1 MSGERNRR
9 WILRAR
15 PQGDIAPD
23 DLELAELVVPELG
36 EGQLLVR
43 NTYLSIDPTNRIW
56 MSDMDAYMPP
66 VAVGEPMRGRTWGTV
81 VESRHPGFQPGD
93 VVTGGLTWE
102 EFSVLDRAEAIPM
115 DLGLPLEAFT
125 GVLGPTGMT
134 AYWGLLDIGDPRP
147 GETLVVSAAAGAT
160 GSVAGQIGKI
170 RGCRVVG
177 VAGGPEKCRYVTEE
191 LGFDACVD
199 HRAGNLDEQF
209 REACPDGIDV
219 DFENVGGDV
228 MDAILGQ
235 VNHHARVVLCGLIST
250 YNAEGDWWSPRLFR
264 NILFRRVKVQGLII
278 TDYFPRFGEALPI
291 LAEWVRDGRI
301 TYRVDVVDGI
311 ENAPQALARLF
322 EGLNIGKQLVRVSA
336 KAGKH
341 LQA

>member
-1 MSGERNRR
+1 MSSGRNRR
-9 WILRAR
+9 WVLRAR
-15 PQGDIAPD
+15 PQGDITAE
-23 DLELAELVVPELG
+23 DLELTELAVPEPG

-43 NTYLSIDPTNRIW
+43 NTYLSMDPTHRIW

-66 VAVGEPMRGRTWGTV
+66 IEVGEPMRGRTWGTV
-81 VESRHPGFQPGD
+81 IESRHPEFQPGD
-93 VVTGGLTWE
+93 VVTGGLVWE
-102 EFSVLDRAEAIPM
+102 EYSVLDRAERIPM
-115 DLGLPLEAFT
+115 ELGLPLEAFT

-134 AYWGLLDIGDPRP
+134 AYWGLLDVGEPRP

-177 VAGGPEKCRYVTEE
+177 VAGGPEKCRFVTEE

-209 REACPDGIDV
+209 RAACPDGIDV

-250 YNAEGDWWSPRLFR
+250 YNAKGDWWSPRLFR
-264 NILFRRVKVQGLII
+264 NILFRRVKVQGVIV

-291 LAEWVRDGRI
+291 LAEWVRQGRI
-301 TYRVDVVDGI
+301 AYRVDVVDGI

-322 EGLNIGKQLVRVSA
+322 EGRNIGKQLVSVSP
-336 KAGKH
+336 GDG
-341 LQA
+341 